1 VILRLSVP
9 HPLGQAS
16 SAGAYLRDI
25 RQRLRL
31 GLRDVQQA
39 SSTIAAEEKNEE
51 FYLSAARLAQIE
63 SGDSAPSM
71 YKLFTISVVY
81 GVDFITLLE
90 QFGVYPDRVHYYRN
104 LLKLEVTHPV
114 SGELHS
120 FDTKVTLPVRLDPAF
135 RWEAT
140 QLVSRLVALW
150 GEIPAAFLQHLNP
163 RRNMFG
169 YIGLGDYTMY
179 PLLRPG
185 ALVMIDGTRR
195 RILRGGWEH
204 EFERPIYFVELRDGY
219 RCAWCQSDGTR
230 LTLIPHPMS
239 PVPAE
244 TFSLSN
250 EAEVVGQVAGVAMRL
265 LPAQRPAPAGVAK
278 LPAPA

>member
-1 VILRLSVP
+1 MLRLSVSSP
-9 HPLGQAS
+9 SSNAS
-16 SAGAYLRDI
+16 GAGPYLRDI
-25 RQRLRL
+25 RQRLGL

-39 SSTIAAEEKNEE
+39 SAAIAAEEKNEE

-71 YKLFTISVVY
+71 YKLFTLSVVY
-81 GVDFITLLE
+81 GVDFVALLE
-90 QFGVYPDRVHYYRN
+90 QFGVHPDRVHYYRGA
-104 LLKLEVTHPV
+104 LKLEVTHPV
-114 SGELHS
+114 SAELHS
-120 FDTKVTLPVRLDPAF
+120 LDTRITLPVRLDPAF

-150 GEIPAAFLQHLNP
+150 AEIPAAFLQHLNP
-163 RRNMFG
+163 RRNMYG
-169 YIGLGDYTMY
+169 YIGMGDYTMY

-204 EFERPIYFVELRDGY
+204 ESERPIYFVELRDGY
-219 RCAWCQSDGTR
+219 RCAWSQSDGTR

-244 TFSLSN
+244 TFSLGN

-265 LPAQRPAPAGVAK
+265 VPGPRPTPAGVSK
-278 LPAPA
+278 LPTPA

>member
-1 VILRLSVP
+1 MLSVA
-9 HPLGQAS
+9 HSGSQAS
-16 SAGAYLRDI
+16 GAGAFLREV

-39 SSTIAAEEKNEE
+39 SAAIASEEKNEE

-63 SGDSAPSM
+63 CGDSAPSM
-71 YKLFTISVVY
+71 YKLFTLSVVY
-81 GVDFITLLE
+81 GVDFVALLE
-90 QFGVYPDRVHYYRN
+90 QFGLYPDRVHYYRDA
-104 LLKLEVTHPV
+104 LKLDVTHLV
-114 SGELHS
+114 SADLHS
-120 FDTKVTLPVRLDPAF
+120 FHTKITLPVRLDPAF

-169 YIGLGDYTMY
+169 YIGMSDYTMY

-185 ALVMIDGTRR
+185 TLVMIDGTRR

-204 EFERPIYFVELRDGY
+204 EFERPIYFVELRNGY

-230 LTLIPHPMS
+230 LTMISHPMS

-244 TFSLSN
+244 TFSLNS
-250 EAEVVGQVAGVAMRL
+250 EAEVIGQVAGVAMRL
-265 LPAQRPAPAGVAK
+265 IPAQRPVPGGVAK
-278 LPAPA
+278 PPEQV

>member
-1 VILRLSVP
+1 MLKLSVP
-9 HPLGQAS
+9 FMRPAVSG
-16 SAGAYLRDI
+16 AGAYLRDV
-25 RQRLRL
+25 RQRLGL
-31 GLRDVQQA
+31 GLREVQQV
-39 SSTIAAEEKNEE
+39 SSHIAAEEKNDE

-71 YKLFTISVVY
+71 YKLFTLSAVY
-81 GVDFITLLE
+81 GIDFLTLLQ
-90 QFGVYPDRVHYYRN
+90 QFGVNPDRTHYYRS
-104 LLKLEVTHPV
+104 LMKLDVTHPV
-114 SGELHS
+114 SAELHALES
-120 FDTKVTLPVRLDPAF
+120 KITLPVRLDPSF

-169 YIGLGDYTMY
+169 YIGLNDYTMY

-185 ALVMIDGTRR
+185 ALVMVDSARR
-195 RILRGGWEH
+195 RIQRGGWEH
-204 EFERPIYFVELRDGY
+204 EFERPIYFIELREGY
-219 RCAWCQSDGTR
+219 RCSWCQSDGSR
-230 LTLIPHPMS
+230 LTLISHPMS

-244 TFSLSN
+244 TFSLDN

-265 LPAQRPAPAGVAK
+265 VPAHRPVAAGVSR
-278 LPAPA
+278 LPTPA